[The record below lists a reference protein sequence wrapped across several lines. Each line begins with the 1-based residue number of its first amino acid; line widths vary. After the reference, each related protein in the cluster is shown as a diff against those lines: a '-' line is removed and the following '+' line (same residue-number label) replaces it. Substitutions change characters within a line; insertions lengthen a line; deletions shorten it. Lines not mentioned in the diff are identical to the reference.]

1 MTVRAGN
8 LCAFYRSI
16 VLFISSITTESCNLR
31 YRNKLLCRLKKHSAK
46 SLLIVI
52 LGKEV
57 SANCTSVT
65 TSWLI
70 IFCLALDKG
79 FVEFV

>member
-1 MTVRAGN
+1 LQPSLPEQAA
-8 LCAFYRSI
+8 LPA
-16 VLFISSITTESCNLR
+16 
-31 YRNKLLCRLKKHSAK
+31 KKT
-46 SLLIVI
+46 LGEIFTDCI

-65 TSWLI
+65 ISWLS